1 MITHH
6 NIIPVYC
13 ARQIN
18 SIFSFGQ
25 NRTVPGANNVISK
38 SKVQSYNK
46 NRINDDRVV
55 CPPKGASEYIER
67 YGG

>member
-38 SKVQSYNK
+38 PESTGYNK
-46 NRINDDRVV
+46 YRI
-55 CPPKGASEYIER
+55 SENGRSVHLRI
-67 YGG
+67 GNA